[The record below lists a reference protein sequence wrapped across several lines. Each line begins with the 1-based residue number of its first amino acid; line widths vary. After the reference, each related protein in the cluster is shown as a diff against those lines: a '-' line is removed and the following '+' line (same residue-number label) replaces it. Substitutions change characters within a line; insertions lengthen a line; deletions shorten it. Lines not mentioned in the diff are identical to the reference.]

1 MSDRFSV
8 KLGLIP
14 TRRNMTG
21 EYFCNTKIAH
31 DAKVAIEEKLKSM
44 NIDFVN
50 IDFLNDEGII
60 YNGLDAEKVADYM
73 IQNKVDALFAPHV
86 NFGTEDAIAKIGKL
100 VGKPLLLWAPRD
112 ASPDLYHGNRCT
124 DSQCGL
130 MATGKVLR
138 QFKVPFTYMTNC
150 HLEDE
155 TFERVFNNFMAAAS
169 VVKAFRGMRVGQIS
183 VRPDPFW
190 SVKCNE
196 LQLLE
201 KFGIEVVPVTLIEI
215 KQRFDNLLENQKSKL
230 NARVD
235 YYKENFDVI
244 VNDDALLRTAA
255 LYYAIKEWAEEA
267 QVSAIAS
274 SCWGPI
280 RDMSGIASC
289 FTFSELTDEK
299 LPVICECDIHGA
311 ITSVIAQAA
320 TRWTKVSFFADITI
334 RHPENDNAELFWHCG
349 VFPKSVASKKV
360 KPQIGCNFDEGRP
373 TVGNF
378 LLEDTPATV
387 IRFDC
392 SDDQYQ
398 LLVAEGKSVPGP
410 KTTGTYGYLEFKDW
424 PKLEHKVVTGPYIHH
439 VAGVQAKIAPVLY
452 EAVKYIPGLKIDLA
466 EPSVEEVES
475 YLR

>member
-1 MSDRFSV
+1 MSQKHSL
-8 KLGLIP
+8 KLGLVP
-14 TRRNMTG
+14 TRRNMSG
-21 EYFCNTKIAH
+21 EYFCNIDIAH
-31 DAKVAIEEKLKSM
+31 ANKLAVEAKLRAM

-60 YNGLDAEKVADYM
+60 YNGLEAQKVADYL
-73 IQNKVDALFAPHV
+73 IQHEVDALFTPHC
-86 NFGTEDAIAKIGKL
+86 NFGTEDAIAKVGKL

-112 ASPDLYHGNRCT
+112 ASPDLFHGNRCT

-138 QFKVPFTYMTNC
+138 QFNVPFTYMTNC

-155 TFERVFNNFMAAAS
+155 TFERVLNNFMAAAQ
-169 VVKAFRGMRVGQIS
+169 VVKAFHGMRIGQIG
-183 VRPDPFW
+183 VRPEPFW

-201 KFGIEVVPVTLIEI
+201 KFGIEIVPVTLIEI
-215 KQRFDNLLENQKSKL
+215 KQRFDDLLKNQKSRL
-230 NARVD
+230 EARFQ
-235 YYKENFDVI
+235 YYKEVFDVQ
-244 VNDDALLRTAA
+244 VSDEALLRTAA
-255 LYYAIKEWAEEA
+255 LYYAIKDWAEQA

-280 RDMSGIASC
+280 RELSGIASC
-289 FTFSELTDEK
+289 FTFSELTDDK

-320 TRWTKVSFFADITI
+320 TRWTKASFFADITI
-334 RHPENDNAELFWHCG
+334 RHPTNDNAELFWHCG
-349 VFPKSVASKKV
+349 VFPKSTASGKV

-378 LLEDTPATV
+378 LLEDTPATI
-387 IRFDC
+387 IRLDC
-392 SDDQYQ
+392 SGDQYQ
-398 LLVAEGKSVPGP
+398 LFVAEGYSVPGP
-410 KTTGTYGYLEFKDW
+410 ATTGTYGWLEFKDW

-439 VAGVQAKIAPVLY
+439 VAGIQANIASVLY
-452 EAVKYIPGLKIDLA
+452 EAVKYIPGLILDLA
-466 EPSVEEVES
+466 EPSVEEVEAKS
-475 YLR
+475 R